1 MTPTAFLQR
10 VGTVHGDCRAIVEAG
25 ESHTYAD
32 MFDRCRRFAGALVSL
47 GIKRGDRVAILA
59 PNSGTVLEAH
69 FGVPWAEGILN
80 PLNTRLSP
88 QEIAYIVDHV
98 SSKILIVDAELLAPA
113 VLKARQGVNNVVSEP
128 IRVWADGHE
137 VPHDGEDTP
146 RPAWRAACDVG
157 QQPRLNSRPL
167 VVPATDCR
175 AR

>member
-1 MTPTAFLQR
+1 MTTGGAPPSPTLLARL
-10 VGTVHGDCRAIVEAG
+10 
-25 ESHTYAD
+25 
-32 MFDRCRRFAGALVSL
+32 GALNFDVTHVYGLTETYGPAAICDWLPEWDSL
-47 GIKRGDRVAILA
+47 
-59 PNSGTVLEAH
+59 
-69 FGVPWAEGILN
+69 
-80 PLNTRLSP
+80 
-88 QEIAYIVDHV
+88 
-98 SSKILIVDAELLAPA
+98 DADVKA